1 MGRMNKIVLRGSKLS
16 LRHYL
21 EVHKIIVLN
30 RAPKVFYKVMTP
42 YIILGTAIGATI
54 GYFIWT

>member
-1 MGRMNKIVLRGSKLS
+1 MGRMNKMVLRGSKLS

-30 RAPKVFYKVMTP
+30 RAPKVFYKVMIP
-42 YIILGTAIGATI
+42 YIFLSIVAGATI
-54 GYFIWT
+54 GYFI